1 MNSLDLSVLFGILAL
16 LIVLSALFS
25 SSETGMMALNKY
37 RLKHK
42 AQSGHKGAIKA
53 QKLLKKPDRL
63 LGVIL
68 LGNNFVNIFASSIAT
83 IIAMRLMGEAGIAI
97 AAGLLTLVVLIFA
110 EVAPKTLAALYP
122 EKIAYP
128 AAYVLGPLLKILSPI
143 VWFVNFFANGFL
155 KLFKVKVDHNHDQ
168 HLTQAEL
175 QTLIDHATGQLPDE
189 YRSMLSS
196 ILQLESVT
204 VEDVMIPKQEVYG
217 VNVDQPIEAIL
228 KDIQKSPYTRI
239 PMYRGNIDDDLIGI
253 LNLRRALP
261 ILMQGEDVTLR
272 DIIKLIKPAYFVPET
287 TPLNIQLGKFNTNK
301 RRMALIVDEYGDIQG
316 LLTMEDLLEEIVGKL
331 STDAKSLQEE
341 QVLVN
346 EDGSMTFDASEFIR
360 DLNKEHN
367 FNLPTDGPKTLNG
380 LIQEELEALP
390 NVGTCIRVDDY
401 TLEVLETSANAIEKI
416 KLVDMLK
423 TDNEKK

>member
-1 MNSLDLSVLFGILAL
+1 MNSLELPILFGILIL

-37 RLKHK
+37 RLKHHAKSGNK
-42 AQSGHKGAIKA
+42 AAIRA
-53 QKLLKKPDRL
+53 QKLLKSPDRL

-83 IIAMRLMGEAGIAI
+83 IIAMRLMGEAGIAL
-97 AAGLLTLVVLIFA
+97 AAGLLTLVILIFA

-128 AAYVLGPLLKILSPI
+128 AAYFLTPLLKLLSPI

-155 KLFKVKVDHNHDQ
+155 KLFRVR
-168 HLTQAEL
+168 LTQDHDHHELSQEEL
-175 QTLIDHATGQLPDE
+175 QTLIDEATGQLPSE
-189 YRSMLSS
+189 YRSMLTS

-217 VNVDQPIEAIL
+217 VNIDQPIEGIL
-228 KDIQKSPYTRI
+228 KALQKSPYTRI
-239 PMYRGNIDDDLIGI
+239 PIYRGSIDDDLIGI

-261 ILMQGEDVTLR
+261 ALMRSDVSLK
-272 DIIKLIKPAYFVPET
+272 DLIKLTKPAYFVPET
-287 TPLNIQLGKFNTNK
+287 TSLNIQLGKFNHNK

-331 STDAKSLQEE
+331 STDSKSKTPEAIE
-341 QVLVN
+341 IN
-346 EDGSMTFDASEFIR
+346 EDGSWSFEAGEFVR
-360 DLNKEHN
+360 DLNKEYN

-380 LIQEELEALP
+380 LIQEELESLP
-390 NVGTCIRVDDY
+390 NIGTCIRIDDY
-401 TLEVLETSANAIEKI
+401 ILEVVETSSNAIEKV
-416 KLVDMLK
+416 KLIDLSQ
-423 TDNEKK
+423 T

>member
-1 MNSLDLSVLFGILAL
+1 
-16 LIVLSALFS
+16 
-25 SSETGMMALNKY
+25 MALNKY

-83 IIAMRLMGEAGIAI
+83 IIALRLMGEAGIAI
-97 AAGLLTLVVLIFA
+97 AAGLLTLVILVFA

-155 KLFKVKVDHNHDQ
+155 KLFRIKMHQNHDQ

-175 QTLIDHATGQLPDE
+175 QTLIDHATGQLPTE

-196 ILQLESVT
+196 ILQLETVT

-217 VNVDQPIEAIL
+217 VNIDQPIEHIL

-239 PMYRGNIDDDLIGI
+239 PIYRGKIDDDLVGI
-253 LNLRRALP
+253 LNLRRAVP
-261 ILMQGEDVTLR
+261 MLMSGKITLD
-272 DIIKLIKPAYFVPET
+272 DIIKLTRPAYFVPET
-287 TPLNIQLGKFNTNK
+287 TSLNIQLGKFNSNK
-301 RRMALIVDEYGDIQG
+301 RRMAMIVDEYGDIQG

-331 STDAKSLQEE
+331 STDAKSRTEE
-341 QVLVN
+341 PVPLN
-346 EDGSMTFDASEFIR
+346 PDGSMTFDATEFIR

-380 LIQEELEALP
+380 LIQEELESLP
-390 NVGTCIRVDDY
+390 NVGTCIRVNHY

-416 KLVDMLK
+416 KLVDLSQIKKEK
-423 TDNEKK
+423 T